1 MPDFRSAPMQSVE
14 GKGRAR
20 RAWDAYVVTSNKV
33 FGPALHPLI
42 EPAAKKIG
50 ATVAADVFGFWL
62 IWQLEGG
69 FEGCQRMGMSRSAIY
84 RRIKLFRSLTGF
96 HPDEYEMP
104 GVTIDVATYLATEK
118 PTPHE

>member
-1 MPDFRSAPMQSVE
+1 MPDFRSAPMESAE

-20 RAWDAYVVTSNKV
+20 RAWDAYVTTSNKM

-42 EPAAKKIG
+42 EPAAKKLG
-50 ATVAADVFGFWL
+50 ASVAADAFGFWL

-69 FEGCQRMGMSRSAIY
+69 FEGCQRLGMSRSAIY

-104 GVTIDVATYLATEK
+104 GVTIDVATYLATAR
-118 PTPHE
+118 PTPPK

>member
-1 MPDFRSAPMQSVE
+1 
-14 GKGRAR
+14 
-20 RAWDAYVVTSNKV
+20 
-33 FGPALHPLI
+33 
-42 EPAAKKIG
+42 
-50 ATVAADVFGFWL
+50 
-62 IWQLEGG
+62 
-69 FEGCQRMGMSRSAIY
+69 MSRSAIY